1 MKIKMI
7 GALLCALLV
16 ALFVAPDL
24 CAQSSSSLAR
34 GVREFVKVNAP
45 VIALTHARVIDGTGA
60 AARADQTVIISGGK
74 IESIGDAV
82 STAAPTG
89 AQVIDLSG
97 KTVIPGFVG
106 MHEHMFYPSGGRTAV
121 AIYNEM
127 GFSFPRLY
135 LGNGVTSVRTTGSI
149 EPYTDLELKKL
160 IDEGKLAGPK
170 IHVTGPYLEGA
181 GSFTPQ
187 MHELTGPDD
196 ARNTV
201 NFWADAGATSFK
213 AYMHITRA
221 ELAAAIAA
229 AHKRGI
235 KVTGHLCS
243 IGFKEAAALGIDDLE
258 HGLMVDTEF
267 DPGKTPDV
275 CPAQDLTAQ
284 TLSKLDVES
293 APVQETIHDLVA
305 HHVAVTSTIV
315 IFETF
320 APNLP
325 PLERRVLDALL
336 PEAAIAYL
344 GQRSL
349 IGQSPNSPWPEL
361 VKKEMQFEY
370 DFVKAGGLLLAGE
383 DPTGYGG
390 DLAGFGDQRE
400 LELLVEAGFSPEQA
414 IQIYTENGARFLGE
428 EDHIGTLAAGKQAD
442 IVVIDGDPSKNINDI
457 EKTELVFKDGIGY
470 DSAKL
475 IESVRSSV
483 GLH

>member
-1 MKIKMI
+1 MKRKIFS
-7 GALLCALLV
+7 ALTCVSV
-16 ALFVAPDL
+16 ALFLPAHL
-24 CAQSSSSLAR
+24 SAQSSSSLAR
-34 GVREFVKVNAP
+34 GVREFVKVDAP

-60 AARADQTVIISGGK
+60 AARADQTIIISGGK
-74 IESIGDAV
+74 IESMGDAA
-82 STAAPTG
+82 STPAPAG
-89 AQVIDLSG
+89 AQIIDLSG
-97 KTVIPGFVG
+97 KTVIPGLVG

-135 LGNGVTSVRTTGSI
+135 LANGVTSLRTTGSI

-201 NFWADAGATSFK
+201 NFWADAGVTSFK
-213 AYMHITRA
+213 AYMHITHA
-221 ELAAAIAA
+221 ELGAAIAA

-275 CPAQDLTAQ
+275 CPSQDLTAQ
-284 TLSKLDVES
+284 TLSKIDVES
-293 APVQETIHDLVA
+293 APVQETIHDLVV

-320 APNLP
+320 APNQP

-344 GQRSL
+344 GQRSV
-349 IGQSPNSPWPEL
+349 IGQSANSPWPSL
-361 VKKEMQFEY
+361 LKKEMQFEY
-370 DFVKAGGLLLAGE
+370 DFVKAGGVLLAGE

-400 LELLVEAGFSPEQA
+400 LELLVQAGFSPEQA

-428 EDHIGTLAAGKQAD
+428 QEHVGMLAAGKQAD
-442 IVVIDGDPSKNINDI
+442 IVVIDGAPSKNINDI

-475 IESVRSSV
+475 IESVRGSV

>member
-1 MKIKMI
+1 MTRFAPAAIF
-7 GALLCALLV
+7 CC
-16 ALFVAPDL
+16 FVCILAPPL
-24 CAQSSSSLAR
+24 RAQTTSASLAP
-34 GVREFVKVNAP
+34 GVREFVKVSAP
-45 VIALTHARVIDGTGA
+45 VIALTHVRVIDGTGSP
-60 AARADQTVIISGGK
+60 ARNDQTIIISGDK
-74 IESIGDAV
+74 IQSIGASSSASV
-82 STAAPTG
+82 PAG
-89 AQVIDLSG
+89 AQVLDLSN
-97 KTVIPGFVG
+97 KTVLPGLVG

-135 LGNGVTSVRTTGSI
+135 LANGVTSLRTTGSI
-149 EPYTDLELKKL
+149 EPYTDLELREL
-160 IDEGKLAGPK
+160 IDAGKLAGPE

-187 MHELTGPDD
+187 MHELTGADD
-196 ARNTV
+196 ARKTV
-201 NFWADAGATSFK
+201 DYWADEGVTSFK

-221 ELAAAIAA
+221 ELGAAVQE

-243 IGFKEAAALGIDDLE
+243 VGFKEAAALGIDDLE

-275 CPAQDLTAQ
+275 CPSQQLTAK
-284 TLSKLDVES
+284 TLAGIDVES
-293 APVQETIHDLVA
+293 APVQSTIRDLVA

-320 APNLP
+320 APNQP
-325 PLERRVLDALL
+325 PLEPRVIDAML
-336 PEAAIAYL
+336 PEAAIDYL
-344 GQRSL
+344 ATRS
-349 IGQSPNSPWPEL
+349 IISENANSPWPVL
-361 VKKEMQFEY
+361 LRKEMQFER
-370 DFVKAGGLLLAGE
+370 DFVRAGGVLLAGE

-400 LELLVEAGFSPEQA
+400 LELLVQAGFTPAEA
-414 IQIYTENGARFLGE
+414 IHIYTENGARFLGE
-428 EDHIGTLAAGKQAD
+428 EARIGTLAAGKQAD
-442 IVVIDGDPSKNINDI
+442 IIVVAGDPSTKISDI

-475 IESVRSSV
+475 IESVRGSV

>member
-1 MKIKMI
+1 MKR
-7 GALLCALLV
+7 LV
-16 ALFVAPDL
+16 FAAALFVLSFCTAPHL
-24 CAQSSSSLAR
+24 RAQASPSLAP
-34 GVREFVKVNAP
+34 GVREFVKVSAP
-45 VIALTHARVIDGTGA
+45 VIALTHVRVIDGTGS
-60 AARADQTVIISGGK
+60 AARNDQTIIISGDK
-74 IESIGDAV
+74 IQSIGDSSSASV
-82 STAAPTG
+82 PAG
-89 AQVIDLSG
+89 AQVLDLSN
-97 KTVIPGFVG
+97 KTVLPGLVG
-106 MHEHMFYPSGGRTAV
+106 MHEHMFYPSGGRIAV

-135 LGNGVTSVRTTGSI
+135 LANGVTSMRTTGSI

-160 IDEGKLAGPK
+160 IDAGNLAGPK

-196 ARNTV
+196 ARKTV
-201 NFWADAGATSFK
+201 DFWADEGVTSFK

-221 ELAAAIAA
+221 ELGAAIQE

-275 CPAQDLTAQ
+275 CPSQQLTAK
-284 TLSKLDVES
+284 TLAGSDIEGE
-293 APVQETIHDLVA
+293 PVQSTIRDLVA
-305 HHVAVTSTIV
+305 HHVAITSTIV
-315 IFETF
+315 IFETS
-320 APNLP
+320 APNQP
-325 PLERRVLDALL
+325 PLEPRVIDAML
-336 PEAAIAYL
+336 PQAAIDYL
-344 GQRSL
+344 ATRS
-349 IGQSPNSPWPEL
+349 IISENANSPWPVL
-361 VKKEMQFEY
+361 LKKEMQFER
-370 DFVKAGGLLLAGE
+370 DFVKAGGVLLAGE

-400 LELLVEAGFSPEQA
+400 LELLVDAGFTPAEA
-414 IQIYTENGARFLGE
+414 IHIYTENGARFLGE

-442 IVVIDGDPSKNINDI
+442 LIVVAGDPSTEIADI
-457 EKTELVFKDGIGY
+457 EKTELVFKDGVGY

-475 IESVRSSV
+475 IESVRGSV

>member
-1 MKIKMI
+1 MKRIRASVFFCVSFI
-7 GALLCALLV
+7 ALLL
-16 ALFVAPDL
+16 APQL
-24 CAQSSSSLAR
+24 RAQSSSSLAR
-34 GVREFVKVNAP
+34 GVREFVKVDAP
-45 VIALTHARVIDGTGA
+45 VVALTHVRVIDGTGA
-60 AARADQTVIISGGK
+60 PAREDQTIIISGGK
-74 IESIGDAV
+74 IQAIGDAA
-82 STAAPTG
+82 STTVPSG
-89 AQVIDLSG
+89 AQAIDLTG
-97 KTVIPGFVG
+97 KTVIPGLVG
-106 MHEHMFYPSGGRTAV
+106 MHEHMFYPAGGRSAV
-121 AIYNEM
+121 ALYNEM

-135 LGNGVTSVRTTGSI
+135 LANGVTSLRTTGSV

-160 IDEGKLAGPK
+160 IDDGKLAGPK

-187 MHELTGPDD
+187 MHELAGPDD
-196 ARNTV
+196 ARKTV
-201 NFWADAGATSFK
+201 NYWADEGATSFK

-221 ELAAAIAA
+221 ELGAAIQA

-243 IGFKEAAALGIDDLE
+243 VGFKEAAALGIDDLE

-267 DPGKTPDV
+267 DPGKTPDA
-275 CPAQDLTAQ
+275 CPSQQLTVQ
-284 TLSKLDVES
+284 TLAKIDVES

-320 APNLP
+320 APNQP
-325 PLERRVLDALL
+325 PLEHRVIGALL
-336 PEAAIAYL
+336 PEAALAYL
-344 GQRSL
+344 SQRSA
-349 IGQSPNSPWPEL
+349 IGQSPNSPWPAL
-361 VKKEMQFEY
+361 LTKEMQFER

-400 LELLVEAGFSPEQA
+400 LELLVQAGFSPEQA
-414 IQIYTENGARFLGE
+414 VQIYTENGARFLGE

-442 IVVIDGDPSKNINDI
+442 VVVIDGDPSKNIHDA
-457 EKTELVFKDGIGY
+457 EKTELVFKDGVGY

-475 IESVRSSV
+475 IESVRGSV

>member
-1 MKIKMI
+1 MNRLRL
-7 GALLCALLV
+7 GAFVCVFLTALLGGIQLR
-16 ALFVAPDL
+16 
-24 CAQSSSSLAR
+24 AQSSSSLAR
-34 GVREFVKVNAP
+34 GVREFVKFDAP
-45 VIALTHARVIDGTGA
+45 LIALAHVRVIDGTGA
-60 AARADQTVIISGGK
+60 AVRADQTIIISGGK
-74 IESIGDAV
+74 IESIGDAA
-82 STAAPTG
+82 STPAPAG

-97 KTVIPGFVG
+97 KTVIPGLVG
-106 MHEHMFYPSGGRTAV
+106 MHEHMFYPAGGRTAV
-121 AIYNEM
+121 ALYNEM

-135 LGNGVTSVRTTGSI
+135 LANGVTSLRTTGSI

-187 MHELTGPDD
+187 MHQLTGPDD

-221 ELAAAIAA
+221 ELAAAIVA

-293 APVQETIHDLVA
+293 APVQDMIHDLVA

-320 APNLP
+320 APNQP

-414 IQIYTENGARFLGE
+414 IQIYTQNGARFLGE
-428 EDHIGTLAAGKQAD
+428 LDHIGTLAAGKQAD
-442 IVVIDGDPSKNINDI
+442 IVVIDGDPSKSINDI

-475 IESVRSSV
+475 IESVRGSV

>member
-1 MKIKMI
+1 MMRIRA
-7 GALLCALLV
+7 GAFLSTCLIALVLV
-16 ALFVAPDL
+16 PSLR
-24 CAQSSSSLAR
+24 AQSSPSLSR
-34 GVREFVKVNAP
+34 GVREFVKVDAP
-45 VIALTHARVIDGTGA
+45 VIALTHVRIIDGTGA
-60 AARADQTVIISGGK
+60 PARDNQTIVISGGK
-74 IESIGDAV
+74 IESIGDTS
-82 STAAPTG
+82 STPAPSG
-89 AQVIDLSG
+89 AQVLDFSG
-97 KTVIPGFVG
+97 KTVIPGLVG
-106 MHEHMFYPSGGRTAV
+106 MHDHMFYPGAV
-121 AIYNEM
+121 AHYNEM
-127 GFSFPRLY
+127 GFSFSRLY
-135 LGNGVTSVRTTGSI
+135 LANGVTSLRTTGSI
-149 EPYTDLELKKL
+149 EPYTDLELKKR
-160 IDEGKLAGPK
+160 IDDGKLAGPK

-187 MHELTGPDD
+187 MHQLTGADD
-196 ARNTV
+196 ASNTV
-201 NFWADAGATSFK
+201 NYWADEGATSFK

-221 ELAAAIAA
+221 ELAAAIQA

-275 CPAQDLTAQ
+275 CPSQQLTAQ
-284 TLSKLDVES
+284 TLAKIDVES
-293 APVQETIHDLVA
+293 APVQDTIHDLVA

-315 IFETF
+315 IFETL
-320 APNLP
+320 APNQP

-344 GQRSL
+344 GQRAI
-349 IGQSPNSPWPEL
+349 IGQSPNSPWPVL
-361 VKKEMQFEY
+361 LKKEMQFEY

-400 LELLVEAGFSPEQA
+400 LELLVQAGFSPEQA

-428 EDHIGTLAAGKQAD
+428 ANHIGTLAAGKQAD
-442 IVVIDGDPSKNINDI
+442 IAVIDGDPSKNVNDA

-475 IESVRSSV
+475 IESVRGSV